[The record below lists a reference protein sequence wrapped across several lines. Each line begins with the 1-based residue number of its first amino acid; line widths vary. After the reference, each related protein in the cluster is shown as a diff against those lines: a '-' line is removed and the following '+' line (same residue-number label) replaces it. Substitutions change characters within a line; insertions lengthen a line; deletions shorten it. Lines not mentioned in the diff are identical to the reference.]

1 MNVTLA
7 TRLLRLQQSLHGG
20 GSQHG
25 SNLNVHLEYI
35 WVKKMTGGK
44 AKDPLA
50 KQNFTAKHDRNIYNK
65 WYQYNEQNFCCS
77 STELQPDLQVSA
89 GAMPTLYGEVSSI
102 QGRLNIPAINR
113 INILAAHILCYNKH
127 AITFYAEENAF
138 SILFYGW
145 DDGNGRIFLE
155 TLNMDHSP
163 RIEAEDDDDDDSDE
177 DDDDKPSKRNL
188 EKGIYGTQPTCKNQ
202 SPLPD
207 DLNGVLEEMVK
218 CVLVMEAWCRQMLQA
233 FDNDGDQYSTQHHN
247 HTKHDFPV
255 MPDDDMWLVDADGKP
270 IVANPDHIYKFTNM
284 K

>member
-1 MNVTLA
+1 
-7 TRLLRLQQSLHGG
+7 
-20 GSQHG
+20 
-25 SNLNVHLEYI
+25 
-35 WVKKMTGGK
+35 MTGRK

-65 WYQYNEQNFCCS
+65 WYQYNEQHFCCS
-77 STELQPDLQVSA
+77 STELQPNLQVSA

-102 QGRLNIPAINR
+102 QGRSNVPAINR

-138 SILFYGW
+138 TILFYGQ
-145 DDGNGRIFLE
+145 DDGNGRIFSE

-163 RIEAEDDDDDDSDE
+163 RREAEDVADDDDDDSDE
-177 DDDDKPSKRNL
+177 DNDDKLYKKDL
-188 EKGIYGTQPTCKNQ
+188 EKVVYGTQPTPENQ

-207 DLNGVLEEMVK
+207 CLNGVLEEIVK
-218 CVLVMEAWCRQMLQA
+218 CVLVMEAWCLQMLQA
-233 FDNDGDQYSTQHHN
+233 FDNDGDQYSIQNHN

-255 MPDDDMWLVDADGKP
+255 MPNDDMWPVDAEGKL
-270 IVANPDHIYKFTNM
+270 IDANPDHIYKFTNM

>member
-7 TRLLRLQQSLHGG
+7 PRLLRLQQSLHGG

-50 KQNFTAKHDRNIYNK
+50 KKNFTAKHDRNVYNK

-77 STELQPDLQVSA
+77 STELQSNLQVSA

-102 QGRLNIPAINR
+102 QGRSNVLEINR
-113 INILAAHILCYNKH
+113 INILAARILCYNKH
-127 AITFYAEENAF
+127 AIAFYAEENAF

-145 DDGNGRIFLE
+145 DDGNGRILLE

-163 RIEAEDDDDDDSDE
+163 RMEAED
-177 DDDDKPSKRNL
+177 
-188 EKGIYGTQPTCKNQ
+188 
-202 SPLPD
+202 
-207 DLNGVLEEMVK
+207 
-218 CVLVMEAWCRQMLQA
+218 
-233 FDNDGDQYSTQHHN
+233 
-247 HTKHDFPV
+247 
-255 MPDDDMWLVDADGKP
+255 
-270 IVANPDHIYKFTNM
+270 
-284 K
+284 